1 MATKLTKRL
10 KLIKEKLPLNKT
22 YSVLEA
28 IALLK
33 EVSTV
38 KFNES
43 VDVSINLGVDP
54 RKSDQAVRGAV
65 VLPHGIG
72 KTTRVAVFAQAG
84 NADAAKAAGAD
95 IVGFEDLAESIKA
108 GNLDFDVLIAT
119 PDAMR
124 FVGQLGQIL
133 GPRGLMPNP
142 KLGTV
147 TTDVTTAVTNAKS
160 GQVQYRADKGGIVH
174 CTIGKINFDA
184 QQLQQ
189 NLDALLSAVKKAKPS
204 TAKGIFLRRLHLST
218 TMGPG
223 LLVNLSSV
231 TETA

>member
-1 MATKLTKRL
+1 MAKLSKRL
-10 KLIKEKLPLNKT
+10 RLLKEKLPTNKVYT
-22 YSVLEA
+22 VLEA
-28 IALLK
+28 ITLLK

-43 VDVSINLGVDP
+43 VDVSINLSIDP
-54 RKSDQAVRGAV
+54 RKSDQAVRGVV
-65 VLPHGIG
+65 VLPNGVG
-72 KTTRVAVFAQAG
+72 RTPRVAIFAQGAS
-84 NADAAKAAGAD
+84 ADAAKEAGAD

-142 KLGTV
+142 KIGTV
-147 TTDVTTAVTNAKS
+147 TTDVATSVRNAKS

-174 CTIGKINFDA
+174 CTIGKLNFET

-189 NLDALLSAVKKAKPS
+189 NLDALLTAVKKAKPS
-204 TAKGIFLRRLHLST
+204 TAKGVFLKRLHLST

-223 LLVNLSSV
+223 LLINLASLA
-231 TETA
+231 EAG

>member
-1 MATKLTKRL
+1 MAAKLSKRFR
-10 KLIKEKLPLNKT
+10 LIKEKLPLNKT
-22 YSVLEA
+22 YSVVEA
-28 IALLK
+28 LVLLK
-33 EVSTV
+33 EISTV

-43 VDVSINLGVDP
+43 VDVSINLGIDP

-72 KTTRVAVFAQAG
+72 KTTRVAVFAQAA
-84 NADAAKAAGAD
+84 NADAAKASGAD
-95 IVGFEDLAESIKA
+95 IVGFEDLAETIKS
-108 GNLDFDVLIAT
+108 GKLDFDVLIAT

-147 TTDVTTAVTNAKS
+147 TTDVTMAVSNAKS

-174 CTIGKINFDA
+174 CTIGKLNFEV

-189 NLDALLSAVKKAKPS
+189 NLDVLLSAAI
-204 TAKGIFLRRLHLST
+204 TDARLINNPGPMVVDKCLTGLSI
-218 TMGPG
+218 
-223 LLVNLSSV
+223 
-231 TETA
+231 